1 MRHFTNMRQF
11 IYRKNPQ
18 INRTFFPIIIARNW
32 GWAYLWEHLKKV
44 LWSFECSACVPVVM
58 QKSMK
63 NCVEW
68 KNSCQQIPE
77 KGQSYGKV
85 GRNDVHYEQDFEVFS
100 IAMLIV
106 GLCSMNSGL
115 RRLLKTQL
123 WIFFYF
129 FQKTFFPKFELLNS
143 GCSLSVG
150 FYGIHALL
158 KTLYIS
164 VSMCIMIG
172 QFSMPYSNVWP
183 TEFKSL
189 FELKSSLSIWTQ
201 RYDKNL
207 TNLVC
212 TVSYLVFFPLRFMAW
227 ASFMTLS
234 VQVVDYCCYVVA
246 KTFYLLWNQNDI
258 ILGPLVMMITLIE
271 TWFRLKR
278 LIIGK
283 TQV

>member
-11 IYRKNPQ
+11 SYRKNPQ
-18 INRTFFPIIIARNW
+18 INCTFFPKIVARNW

-44 LWSFECSACVPVVM
+44 LWMFSIFMCDHVCLLSFECSARVPVVM

-85 GRNDVHYEQDFEVFS
+85 GRNDIHYEQDFEVFS

-129 FQKTFFPKFELLNS
+129 FQKTFFSKIWAAKFRVQLI
-143 GCSLSVG
+143 CG
-150 FYGIHALL
+150 FLG
-158 KTLYIS
+158 
-164 VSMCIMIG
+164 
-172 QFSMPYSNVWP
+172 YSC
-183 TEFKSL
+183 T
-189 FELKSSLSIWTQ
+189 I
-201 RYDKNL
+201 KNI
-207 TNLVC
+207 
-212 TVSYLVFFPLRFMAW
+212 YL
-227 ASFMTLS
+227 
-234 VQVVDYCCYVVA
+234 
-246 KTFYLLWNQNDI
+246 
-258 ILGPLVMMITLIE
+258 G
-271 TWFRLKR
+271 
-278 LIIGK
+278 
-283 TQV
+283 